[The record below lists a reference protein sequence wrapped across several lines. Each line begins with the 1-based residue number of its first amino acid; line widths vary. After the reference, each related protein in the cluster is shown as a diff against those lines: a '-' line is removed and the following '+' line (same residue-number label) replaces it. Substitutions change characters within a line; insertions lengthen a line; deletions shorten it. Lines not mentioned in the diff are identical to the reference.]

1 MQHFVSNLFSSQITE
16 EKDLLVIIALFVMVE
31 NTFVSLGKHFLNDCS
46 FSYRTLSKCK
56 KIKKGW
62 EREVPQKESNEEEWE
77 QTSAGQTRRDHHA
90 VGRLEPQW
98 SRYSDYEVEEPFS
111 QQLLAILFPAQA
123 LSTLDMAMTRRVYI
137 KEICVND
144 IDTYIESHHRK
155 VHEKCVTG
163 PRLFPVWSEIVKRRM
178 GFSHKTNFDMHFSVS
193 QFQIFWCR
201 GRNSSWCAMYLPTAG
216 RKIPKDTHSNLVESK
231 NNFE

>member
-1 MQHFVSNLFSSQITE
+1 MKNASSNAFWKDIDNAAFVSNLFSSQITE

-62 EREVPQKESNEEEWE
+62 EREVPQKESNEEEWGR
-77 QTSAGQTRRDHHA
+77 TSAGQTRRDHRA
-90 VGRLEPQW
+90 VGRLELQW

-137 KEICVND
+137 YQGDMRKWYRHIYRIASQKSARKMRHWPAFVSSVVWNCEKED
-144 IDTYIESHHRK
+144 
-155 VHEKCVTG
+155 
-163 PRLFPVWSEIVKRRM
+163 
-178 GFSHKTNFDMHFSVS
+178 GF
-193 QFQIFWCR
+193 
-201 GRNSSWCAMYLPTAG
+201 
-216 RKIPKDTHSNLVESK
+216 
-231 NNFE
+231 